1 MIYFGVVMATLM
13 HKGHGKFYVSV
24 IVRMW
29 KKYKFQDNFVSYH
42 PKEEGKISNGKE
54 EKVKKEEEHHEHR
67 IVHPVRDAI
76 RGLLENCL
84 DKIIVFQ
91 EKEDKKE

>member
-1 MIYFGVVMATLM
+1 MATLM